1 MKTLPKDKN
10 IASVYLIRKTIKRV
24 FNFMFSLECSFPL
37 GFINAPKKKKTAR
50 RQSFQSMKKIYE
62 LQLGLQNAVYPVNN
76 TIRTLNI
83 SLVNAG

>member
-1 MKTLPKDKN
+1 M
-10 IASVYLIRKTIKRV
+10 RV
-24 FNFMFSLECSFPL
+24 FNSMFSVECSFL
-37 GFINAPKKKKTAR
+37 SDIHAPKKKTVR

-62 LQLGLQNAVYPVNN
+62 LQLGLQYAVYPVNN

>member
-1 MKTLPKDKN
+1 M
-10 IASVYLIRKTIKRV
+10 RV
-24 FNFMFSLECSFPL
+24 FNSMFSVECSFPF
-37 GFINAPKKKKTAR
+37 GYSCAKKKTAR

-62 LQLGLQNAVYPVNN
+62 LQLGLQYAVYPVNN

>member
-24 FNFMFSLECSFPL
+24 FNFMFSVECSFL
-37 GFINAPKKKKTAR
+37 SDIHAPKKKTAR

-62 LQLGLQNAVYPVNN
+62 LQLGLQYAVYPVNN